1 MKLVSQDLVQDV
13 TLRILSV
20 LVVTSLILCLAYLG
34 FRWFSFRPVE
44 RIEAASVPATA
55 APPAT
60 QRVPV
65 AAPTPSQ
72 SAEVLMNPGYAYRCR
87 QGGKV
92 VYSERPCG
100 TDATAQPA
108 K

>member
-1 MKLVSQDLVQDV
+1 MKLVSEDLVHDV
-13 TLRILSV
+13 TLRVLSL

-34 FRWFSFRPVE
+34 LRWFSLRPIE
-44 RIEAASVPATA
+44 RVEAASVPATA

-65 AAPTPSQ
+65 AAPTPAQ
-72 SAEVLMNPGYAYRCR
+72 TAEVLMNPGYAYRCR

-100 TDATAQPA
+100 PDATGQTA

>member
-1 MKLVSQDLVQDV
+1 VKLVSEDLVHDV
-13 TLRILSV
+13 TLRVLSV

-34 FRWFSFRPVE
+34 FRWFWLRPPE
-44 RIEAASVPATA
+44 RLEAASVPATA
-55 APPAT
+55 APPPT

-65 AAPTPSQ
+65 AGPTPTKP
-72 SAEVLMNPGYAYRCR
+72 AEVLMNPGYAYRCS

-100 TDATAQPA
+100 ATAPGQPA